1 MLRKLYGDA
10 VFTTMIPEAVDFV
23 EAIAQRKPVAQFKP
37 KGAAAKSIRILATEV
52 EKRLADADT
61 RGITHQQGAA

>member
-1 MLRKLYGDA
+1 MERAFHGAA

-37 KGAAAKSIRILATEV
+37 KGAAAKSIKA
-52 EKRLADADT
+52 LADEVVSRLVRTDS
-61 RGITHQQGAA
+61 RGIIQGAA